1 LIYQRYKKIF
11 GVSVTFFDKPNIYDI
26 KKIMA
31 DKNQQKD
38 DCGCGP
44 GMVRKD
50 GKCVMPDV
58 TFAAFFMALNTS
70 ALFHL
75 GEIPD
80 PVTGSQQK
88 DLLMAKHTIDTMSM
102 LSEKTKGNLDAED
115 AELVENS
122 IYDLKMR
129 YIKAE
134 SE

>member
-1 LIYQRYKKIF
+1 
-11 GVSVTFFDKPNIYDI
+11 
-26 KKIMA
+26 MA
-31 DKNQQKD
+31 DKSQRKD
-38 DCGCGP
+38 DCGCEP
-44 GMVRKD
+44 GMVRKN

-80 PVTGSQQK
+80 PVTGLQQK

-102 LSEKTKGNLDAED
+102 LGEKTKGNLDAED
-115 AELVENS
+115 TELVDNS